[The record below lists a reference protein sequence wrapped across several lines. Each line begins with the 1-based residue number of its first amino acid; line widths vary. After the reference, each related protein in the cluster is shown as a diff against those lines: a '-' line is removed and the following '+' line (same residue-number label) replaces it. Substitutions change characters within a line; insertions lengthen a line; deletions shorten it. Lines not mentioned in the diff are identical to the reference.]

1 MDTVTLVNV
10 EEYCNKLTVID
21 GNISIELDAETALEL
36 IDEIKR
42 LLNESRTKL

>member
-10 EEYCNKLTVID
+10 EEYCNKLTIID
-21 GNISIELDAETALEL
+21 GSISIELDAETALEL

-42 LLNESRTKL
+42 LLNENRTKL